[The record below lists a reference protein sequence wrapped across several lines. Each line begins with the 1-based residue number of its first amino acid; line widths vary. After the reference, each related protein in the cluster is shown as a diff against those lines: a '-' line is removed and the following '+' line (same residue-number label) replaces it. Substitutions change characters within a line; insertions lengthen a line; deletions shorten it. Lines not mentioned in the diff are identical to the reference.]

1 VDIEVRKWPA
11 RVIHFR
17 YTCNMS
23 LDRNICYLAIKSR
36 DERFDG
42 RFFTAVVTTG
52 VYCRPICPA
61 PTPRLENVRFMACAA
76 AAEEAGFRPCLR
88 CHPEASPGTPAWLG
102 ASTTV
107 SRALRLISEG
117 ALDEAGVEGLAARLG
132 MGERQLRRLFEK
144 HLGASPISVAQT
156 RRAHFAKK
164 LIDET
169 SIPVS
174 EVAYCS
180 GFASIR
186 RFNAAFRT
194 AYGKSPT
201 ELRNTKTRTNGGS
214 DGSLVHLKLSYRP
227 PFDWLSLLRFLRA
240 RAIPGVESI
249 EDNVYRRTV
258 VIGDNAGVIEVRHI
272 DGRRHL
278 LLSVPSGL
286 SKGLAHIAERVRRLF
301 DLKADPAEINAHLGR
316 DKRLGPVVRAY
327 PGLRVPGAWD
337 AFEIGVRA
345 ILGQQVSVSAAT
357 TLSGRL
363 VREFGEPLAG
373 QVEGLN
379 SLFPGPERLSEADL
393 SKVGLPSK
401 RGEAIR
407 RFATAIHRG
416 EVALAFSSSLET
428 TIEGLTA
435 LPGIGPWTAHYIA
448 MRAMGEPD
456 AFPSSDLILRR
467 AAAGL
472 KDVTLT
478 ETELLEQAEPW
489 RPWRA
494 YAALYLWT
502 SYANRKKE

>member
-1 VDIEVRKWPA
+1 M
-11 RVIHFR
+11 
-17 YTCNMS
+17 T
-23 LDRNICYLAIKSR
+23 LDRNICYLALKSR

-117 ALDEAGVEGLAARLG
+117 ALDEAGVESLAARLG
-132 MGERQLRRLFEK
+132 IGERQLRRLFEK

-156 RRAHFAKK
+156 RRTHFAKK
-164 LIDET
+164 VIDET

-201 ELRNTKTRTNGGS
+201 AWRKNKTRTNGAS
-214 DGSLVHLKLSYRP
+214 DDLLHLKLSYRP
-227 PFDWLSLLRFLRA
+227 PFDWGSLLRFLRA
-240 RAIPGVESI
+240 RAIPGVELI
-249 EDNVYRRTV
+249 DDNAYRRTV
-258 VIGDNAGVIEVRHI
+258 VIGDSAGVIEVRPV
-272 DGRRHL
+272 DGRRYL

-286 SKGLAHIAERVRRLF
+286 SKGLAQIAERVRRLF
-301 DLKADPAEINAHLGR
+301 DLRADPAEITAHLER
-316 DKRLGPVVRAY
+316 DKRLGTAVRAY

-345 ILGQQVSVSAAT
+345 ILGQQVSVRAAT

-363 VREFGEPLAG
+363 VKECGEQLDGHPN
-373 QVEGLN
+373 GLC
-379 SLFPGPERLSEADL
+379 SLFPTPEQVSVANLARI
-393 SKVGLPSK
+393 GLPSK
-401 RGEAIR
+401 RADAIR
-407 RFATAIHRG
+407 SFATAIHRG
-416 EVALAFSSSLET
+416 EVALAFSSSLEAA
-428 TIEGLTA
+428 IEELTA

-467 AAAGL
+467 AAAAR
-472 KDVTLT
+472 DDEMLT
-478 ETELLEQAEPW
+478 ETGLLERAETW